1 MYGDLETQKGYWKEL
16 VSDLVTAD
24 KKVSNRPCFLYGCSL
39 VAGTGGAATAV
50 IRDGHE
56 TTSEGVIDLAALTS
70 SYDTRKFDP
79 PLYLKRGMFVDVGS
93 NVTSVFV
100 HFMPVKE

>member
-1 MYGDLETQKGYWKEL
+1 MYGDLETQKSYWKDIGH
-16 VSDLVTAD
+16 DLVTAD
-24 KKVSNRPCFLYGCSL
+24 KKVSNRPCFLYSVCL

-56 TTSEGVIDLAALTS
+56 TSSEPVLDLAALTS
-70 SYDTRKFDP
+70 SNDSRKFDP
-79 PLYLKRGMFVDVGS
+79 PLYLKKGMFIDVYS

-100 HFMPVKE
+100 HFMQVKE